1 MFSSLSLFV
10 HFFLNKDGNLCFK
23 HHLFLCS
30 PKAPPPPAAPEPEWS
45 EIVSDVVH
53 LTDKTFDDFI
63 AANKKTLVMFYAPC
77 ECISVCVCVCV
88 SVCVRVCACAHALR
102 VASRDKILRFKN
114 TFIII
119 IINYDYID
127 LKI

>member
-10 HFFLNKDGNLCFK
+10 RFFLNKDGNLCFK

-77 ECISVCVCVCV
+77 EYISVCVCVCA
-88 SVCVRVCACAHALR
+88 CVRVR
-102 VASRDKILRFKN
+102 VCLE
-114 TFIII
+114 
-119 IINYDYID
+119 
-127 LKI
+127 